1 MNRIG
6 LVGVV
11 GLASVVG
18 LVGCYAPEC
27 VVKSRQYLA
36 KRRPVSQQTRQ
47 YMRYSNNC
55 PNSMYTNMLTDA
67 QEMLRYSSG
76 LDIFVDV
83 FDTPVLRQAL
93 LLDQSG
99 QRVVV
104 VDNLAKHAKHTKHT
118 KHTKQ
123 TKHTKHDLVKQVT
136 RQLCLYNIDEIDTIY
151 ESKVVIIINNMRTCQ
166 MGELEVLA
174 DKALHSNTV
183 QVIVRTSDALLANS
197 LRNKYRQC
205 RLVYDKTGK
214 MTYQKSAS
222 RKLAMLLILQLQMD
236 SNQPDQ
242 PNQPNQLAELSKL
255 MQDCP
260 VPECLSQ
267 VFATYQDVDTCRSI
281 VDQYVDT
288 WRRAVQTLEA

>member
-1 MNRIG
+1 MNR
-6 LVGVV
+6 LGVV

-18 LVGCYAPEC
+18 LAGCYAPEC
-27 VVKSRQYLA
+27 VVKARQYLA
-36 KRRPVSQQTRQ
+36 KRRPVSQQTKQ
-47 YMRYSNNC
+47 YMRYSNS
-55 PNSMYTNMLTDA
+55 PNAIYTNTLTDA
-67 QEMLRYSSG
+67 QEMLRQPSG

-83 FDTPVLRQAL
+83 FDTPVLSQAL

-99 QRVVV
+99 HRVVV
-104 VDNLAKHAKHTKHT
+104 VDNLA
-118 KHTKQ
+118 
-123 TKHTKHDLVKQVT
+123 KHTKHDLVKQVT
-136 RQLCLYNIDEIDTIY
+136 RQLCLYNIDEVDTIY

-166 MGELEVLA
+166 MGELAVLA
-174 DKALHSNTV
+174 DKALHSNNV

-214 MTYQKSAS
+214 MTDQKAAS
-222 RKLAMLLILQLQMD
+222 RKLTMLSILQSRMD
-236 SNQPDQ
+236 SNQPD
-242 PNQPNQLAELSKL
+242 QLAELSKL

-267 VFATYQDVDTCRSI
+267 VFATYQDVDACRSI

>member
-6 LVGVV
+6 LV

-18 LVGCYAPEC
+18 LAGCYAPEC
-27 VVKSRQYLA
+27 VVKARQYLA
-36 KRRPVSQQTRQ
+36 KRRPVSQQTKQ
-47 YMRYSNNC
+47 YMRYSNS
-55 PNSMYTNMLTDA
+55 PNAIYTNTLTDA
-67 QEMLRYSSG
+67 QEMLRHSSG

-83 FDTPVLRQAL
+83 FDTPVLSQAL

-99 QRVVV
+99 HRVVV
-104 VDNLAKHAKHTKHT
+104 VDNLAKHTNH
-118 KHTKQ
+118 

-136 RQLCLYNIDEIDTIY
+136 RQLCLYNIDEVDTIY
-151 ESKVVIIINNMRTCQ
+151 ESKVVIIINNMRIYQ
-166 MGELEVLA
+166 MGELAVLA
-174 DKALHSNTV
+174 DKALHSNNV

-214 MTYQKSAS
+214 MTDQKAAS
-222 RKLAMLLILQLQMD
+222 RMLTMLSILQSRMD
-236 SNQPDQ
+236 SNQPNQ
-242 PNQPNQLAELSKL
+242 PNEPDASVNQLAELSKL

-281 VDQYVDT
+281 VDQYVDM

>member
-1 MNRIG
+1 MNRLG

-18 LVGCYAPEC
+18 LAGCYAPEC
-27 VVKSRQYLA
+27 VVKARQYLA
-36 KRRPVSQQTRQ
+36 KRRPVSQQTKQ
-47 YMRYSNNC
+47 YMRYSNSC
-55 PNSMYTNMLTDA
+55 PNAMYTNTLTDA
-67 QEMLRYSSG
+67 QEMLRHSSG

-83 FDTPVLRQAL
+83 FDTPVLSQAL

-99 QRVVV
+99 HRVVV
-104 VDNLAKHAKHTKHT
+104 VDNLAKHTKH
-118 KHTKQ
+118 

-166 MGELEVLA
+166 MGELAVLA
-174 DKALHSNTV
+174 DKALHSNNV
-183 QVIVRTSDALLANS
+183 QVIVRTTDALLANS

-214 MTYQKSAS
+214 MTDQKSAS
-222 RKLAMLLILQLQMD
+222 RKLAMLSILQSQP
-236 SNQPDQ
+236 NQPDQ
-242 PNQPNQLAELSKL
+242 LAQLSKL

>member
-1 MNRIG
+1 MNRFG
-6 LVGVV
+6 VVGVV

-18 LVGCYAPEC
+18 LAGCYAPEC
-27 VVKSRQYLA
+27 VVKARQYLA
-36 KRRPVSQQTRQ
+36 KRRPVSQQTKQ
-47 YMRYSNNC
+47 YMRYSNR
-55 PNSMYTNMLTDA
+55 PNAIYTNTLTDA
-67 QEMLRYSSG
+67 QEMLHQPSG

-83 FDTPVLRQAL
+83 FDTPVLSQAL

-99 QRVVV
+99 HRVVV
-104 VDNLAKHAKHTKHT
+104 VDNLAKH
-118 KHTKQ
+118 

-136 RQLCLYNIDEIDTIY
+136 RQLCLYNIDEVDTIY
-151 ESKVVIIINNMRTCQ
+151 ESKVVIIINNMRTYQ
-166 MGELEVLA
+166 MGELAVLA
-174 DKALHSNTV
+174 DKALHSNNV

-214 MTYQKSAS
+214 MTDQKSTS
-222 RKLAMLLILQLQMD
+222 RKLAMLSILQ
-236 SNQPDQ
+236 SQ
-242 PNQPNQLAELSKL
+242 PNQPDQLAELSKL

-267 VFATYQDVDTCRSI
+267 VFATYQDVDACRSI